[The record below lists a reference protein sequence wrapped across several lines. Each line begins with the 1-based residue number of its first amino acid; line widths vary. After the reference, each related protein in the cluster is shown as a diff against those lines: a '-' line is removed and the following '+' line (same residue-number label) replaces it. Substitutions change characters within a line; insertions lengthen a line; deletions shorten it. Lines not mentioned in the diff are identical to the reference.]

1 MTETAATTSNEGP
14 RRCSN
19 GSIPLGS
26 IREIPITLHYSF
38 FLLLVL
44 ELFVS
49 IRYTAYPL
57 FILFIVTLYG
67 PVLLLTIVIHEL
79 GHALTTRR
87 LGGTV
92 EGIVLWPLGGFA
104 LCGPVDGLGGDLK
117 VALMGPVMH
126 VPMALIWWGIY
137 VGITAGREGLWPGWT
152 IYLDVLSSSA
162 AGFFQTLASEAF
174 YMNLVLLGFNLF
186 IPAYPLD
193 GGRIYAAS
201 LILFLKL
208 GPIKAAKVTAV
219 TAMLLSAAM
228 VAYAIISF
236 MTGIGGSGLLLG
248 LIGIFIFG
256 NSYDLFVAARRG
268 DLGEHPIFG
277 RQCYRSMGGGT
288 GVSGEESPQE
298 VPAQS
303 DSAVIT

>member
-1 MTETAATTSNEGP
+1 MS
-14 RRCSN
+14 
-19 GSIPLGS
+19 SIS
-26 IREIPITLHYSF
+26 SF
-38 FLLLVL
+38 S
-44 ELFVS
+44 LFCRS
-49 IRYTAYPL
+49 RAQ
-57 FILFIVTLYG
+57 
-67 PVLLLTIVIHEL
+67 
-79 GHALTTRR
+79 
-87 LGGTV
+87 
-92 EGIVLWPLGGFA
+92 
-104 LCGPVDGLGGDLK
+104 
-117 VALMGPVMH
+117 
-126 VPMALIWWGIY
+126 
-137 VGITAGREGLWPGWT
+137 
-152 IYLDVLSSSA
+152 LDS
-162 AGFFQTLASEAF
+162 
-174 YMNLVLLGFNLF
+174 LLGISRILSCA
-186 IPAYPLD
+186 ISRHLAYPLD

-208 GPIKAAKVTAV
+208 GPVKAAKVTAV